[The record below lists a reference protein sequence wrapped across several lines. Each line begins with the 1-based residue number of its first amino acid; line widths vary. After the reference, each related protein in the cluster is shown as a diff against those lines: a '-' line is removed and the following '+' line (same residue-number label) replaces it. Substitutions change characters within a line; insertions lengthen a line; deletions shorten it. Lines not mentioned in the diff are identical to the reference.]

1 MLPASSNWRRE
12 SEILVNY
19 EGTANGSSNFGAAKS
34 KCGGDAKAKSQP
46 LRLDA
51 GLFLCFDL
59 AAAASTSRAC
69 NRKRGA
75 RTVTR
80 CEKRGACYGEKAL
93 PFFSFFEKRGR
104 GECVIGF
111 ILE

>member
-80 CEKRGACYGEKAL
+80 CEKRGKRRYL
-93 PFFSFFEKRGR
+93 FFFLREERSRGVCLR
-104 GECVIGF
+104 IHS
-111 ILE
+111 